1 LSSKV
6 KSYQLAWI
14 EKIAAE
20 AKKRGKRL
28 ISFSHYPLVDFH
40 NGASEA
46 MKDLFGKG
54 KFQLSRVPD
63 TAVTEA
69 YAQTGLQLHFAGHM
83 HINQTSTHKTQEGE
97 QLINIQV
104 PSLAAFPPAYKILEE
119 KRPGKVHVQTE
130 VLEEVNRMDE
140 FFELYSMEHRWLTS
154 TNPKALWNKDILK
167 SPDFLAYTR
176 FHLQELIRL
185 RFLKSDWPEDL
196 GALINTLDASSLQQW
211 AALPA
216 EKREEYLNQLLNQQ
230 AMSAD
235 TIRVGS
241 LMEDFYLIKNG
252 GDLGKSLIPKKR
264 LVVYSQVF
272 AEKEA
277 GDKESNPRSSQLTNF
292 LSIFSQL
299 LQSLPSDDFVID
311 FRSLEIKRS
320 H

>member
-1 LSSKV
+1 
-6 KSYQLAWI
+6 
-14 EKIAAE
+14 
-20 AKKRGKRL
+20 
-28 ISFSHYPLVDFH
+28 
-40 NGASEA
+40 
-46 MKDLFGKG
+46 
-54 KFQLSRVPD
+54 
-63 TAVTEA
+63 
-69 YAQTGLQLHFAGHM
+69 M
-83 HINQTSTHKTQEGE
+83 HINQTSTHTAQTGE

-119 KRPGKVHVQTE
+119 KRPGELHVQTE

-140 FFELYSMEHRWLTS
+140 FFELYSMEHRWLTG

-185 RFLKSDWPEDL
+185 RFIKSEWPEDL

-252 GDLGKSLIPKKR
+252 GDLGKSLIPKER

-272 AEKEA
+272 AVKKA
-277 GDKESNPRSSQLTNF
+277 GDEESNPRSSQLADF
-292 LSIFSQL
+292 LSIFSL
-299 LQSLPSDDFVID
+299 LVQSLPSDDFVID
-311 FRSLEIKRS
+311 LYNQEIKKI

>member
-1 LSSKV
+1 VS
-6 KSYQLAWI
+6 
-14 EKIAAE
+14 
-20 AKKRGKRL
+20 
-28 ISFSHYPLVDFH
+28 
-40 NGASEA
+40 
-46 MKDLFGKG
+46 
-54 KFQLSRVPD
+54 
-63 TAVTEA
+63 EA

-83 HINQTSTHKTQEGE
+83 HINQTSTHTTQTGE

-119 KRPGKVHVQTE
+119 KRPGELHIQTE

-140 FFELYSMEHRWLTS
+140 FFELYSMEHRWLTR
-154 TNPKALWNKDILK
+154 TNPKALWNEEILK

-176 FHLQELIRL
+176 FHLRELIRL
-185 RFLKSDWPEDL
+185 RFIKSDWPQDL
-196 GALINTLDASSLQQW
+196 GTLINTLDASSLQQW

-235 TIRVGS
+235 SVRVGS

-252 GDLGKSLIPKKR
+252 GDLGKTLIPQDR
-264 LVVYSQVF
+264 LAAYSQVF
-272 AEKEA
+272 AVKEA
-277 GDKESNPRSSQLTNF
+277 GDTESNSRSRQLADF

-311 FRSLEIKRS
+311 LSSLEIKRS

>member
-1 LSSKV
+1 MS
-6 KSYQLAWI
+6 
-14 EKIAAE
+14 
-20 AKKRGKRL
+20 
-28 ISFSHYPLVDFH
+28 
-40 NGASEA
+40 
-46 MKDLFGKG
+46 
-54 KFQLSRVPD
+54 
-63 TAVTEA
+63 EA

-83 HINQTSTHKTQEGE
+83 HINQTSTHTTQTGE

-119 KRPGKVHVQTE
+119 KRPGELHVQTE

-140 FFELYSMEHRWLTS
+140 FFELYSMEHGWLTS

-176 FHLQELIRL
+176 FHLRELIRL
-185 RFLKSDWPEDL
+185 RFIKSDWPQDL

-216 EKREEYLNQLLNQQ
+216 EKREEYLNQLLLDKQ
-230 AMSAD
+230 AQLAD

-252 GDLGKSLIPKKR
+252 GDLGKSLIPKER

-272 AEKEA
+272 AVKEA
-277 GDKESNPRSSQLTNF
+277 GDKESNPRSRQLADF

-311 FRSLEIKRS
+311 LHSLEIKRS